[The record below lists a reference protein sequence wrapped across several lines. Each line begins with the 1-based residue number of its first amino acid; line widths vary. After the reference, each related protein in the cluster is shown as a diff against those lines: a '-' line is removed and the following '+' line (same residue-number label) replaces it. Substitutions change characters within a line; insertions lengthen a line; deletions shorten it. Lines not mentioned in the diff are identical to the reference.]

1 MARGFQVATKCAVCL
16 ESGKVVIATKQS
28 VKRGEPRCF
37 RCDPNYTPPPGYK
50 RFVPSKPKPKRKKSG
65 NRSDVMP
72 DEYVEVYELVIE
84 DREYTSL
91 RDSIATNEARMRK
104 ILSDIK
110 ENPKNTTPFIKLLAE
125 TMRAGR
131 RSVKNY
137 RKTAEMVLDEVEAV
151 IENGLSQV
159 NLWEEYDKIAEQNR
173 KLSESEVK
181 RLTALGWSPDKV
193 EILIDDI
200 AGIIERLEAE
210 RILSAQS
217 FFERLSQSRLF
228 QNMVRLA
235 PSESAS
241 IASPAT
247 QMTVLEAARS
257 EPINVTPRRDIALS
271 VDTQSR
277 EMTQNDLEFLE
288 DNR

>member
-1 MARGFQVATKCAVCL
+1 
-16 ESGKVVIATKQS
+16 
-28 VKRGEPRCF
+28 
-37 RCDPNYTPPPGYK
+37 
-50 RFVPSKPKPKRKKSG
+50 
-65 NRSDVMP
+65 MP